1 MATANGVYADVT
13 GVVDAAAAA
22 EIVDLFVILKSF
34 LPEEGVGGVRMP
46 PPDYCDI
53 PIHTADKLR
62 AEIDAFAVA
71 IAAAPAA

>member
-1 MATANGVYADVT
+1 
-13 GVVDAAAAA
+13 
-22 EIVDLFVILKSF
+22 
-34 LPEEGVGGVRMP
+34 MP